1 MIERLKKEEKEREE
15 RRKRVEAIMARTRA
29 KNGQDLNSPAAKAS
43 NNGESTQEDSIISI
57 ASKNKV
63 DAVNN
68 VTDETEKNQNI
79 EKMDSSVIDEY
90 TDNENTQE
98 NIENI
103 FETLI
108 ISEVTN
114 NKLKTNGLK
123 TESFETAENNKN
135 IDFGVTSVDN
145 FM

>member
-1 MIERLKKEEKEREE
+1 
-15 RRKRVEAIMARTRA
+15 MARTRA
-29 KNGQDLNSPAAKAS
+29 KNGQDLNSPAATKGS
-43 NNGESTQEDSIISI
+43 DNSDSSQEDSKNSI
-57 ASKNKV
+57 TSKNNV

-68 VTDETEKNQNI
+68 VTEEEKNQNI
-79 EKMDSSVIDEY
+79 EKMDSNVIDEY
-90 TDNENTQE
+90 SKNENTQE

-108 ISEVTN
+108 KSEVAN

-123 TESFETAENNKN
+123 TESFDAVENNKN
-135 IDFGVTSVDN
+135 IDFGVTSVDK